1 MKKKRDNGFLKFMIE
16 NKLNFFFKNQIWHL
30 GGIFVLFYISTQFVG
45 LESNTNT
52 FLEVGALGWFMI
64 AMFIPIIPQVYV
76 WICWR
81 SELCWKLISNTI
93 GFKGYVILFF
103 ILIISRLSAIVLCFV
118 DYGSLYKPGWF
129 AWILDLILF
138 IPGAY
143 TMYSVKKYFGFL
155 RAAGADHFDQ
165 KYRDMP
171 FENRG
176 IFKWTPNAMYIFAV
190 GIPFSFAVATGSQS
204 MFVVAIY
211 TYISIWLHYFCT
223 EKPDIVEI
231 YSN

>member
-1 MKKKRDNGFLKFMIE
+1 MIE
-16 NKLNFFFKNQIWHL
+16 NKLSFFFKRQIWHL
-30 GGIFVLFYISTQFVG
+30 GGIIIFFYIGTQFVD
-45 LESNTNT
+45 LESNINKFIGIST
-52 FLEVGALGWFMI
+52 LGWFMI
-64 AMFIPIIPQVYV
+64 AMSIPLIHQAYV

-81 SELCWKLISNTI
+81 SELCWKSISNTI
-93 GFKGYVILFF
+93 GFKGYVIVFF

-118 DYGSLYKPGWF
+118 DYGSLYKPGWL
-129 AWILDLILF
+129 AWTLGLILF

-155 RAAGADHFDQ
+155 RAAGADHFDP
-165 KYRDMP
+165 KYKDLP

-176 IFKWTPNAMYIFAV
+176 IFRWTPNAMYIFAI

>member
-1 MKKKRDNGFLKFMIE
+1 
-16 NKLNFFFKNQIWHL
+16 
-30 GGIFVLFYISTQFVG
+30 
-45 LESNTNT
+45 
-52 FLEVGALGWFMI
+52 MI
-64 AMFIPIIPQVYV
+64 AMSIPLIHQTYV

-93 GFKGYVILFF
+93 GFKGYVVFFF
-103 ILIISRLSAIVLCFV
+103 ILIISRLSAIVLCFI
-118 DYGSLYKPGWF
+118 DYGSLYKPGWL
-129 AWILDLILF
+129 AWTLGLILF

-143 TMYSVKKYFGFL
+143 TMYSVKRYFGFL
-155 RAAGADHFDQ
+155 RAAGADHFDP

-176 IFKWTPNAMYIFAV
+176 IFKWTPNAMYVFAI

-204 MFVVAIY
+204 MFIVAIY

-223 EKPDIVEI
+223 EKPDFAVI
-231 YSN
+231 YNN

>member
-1 MKKKRDNGFLKFMIE
+1 MIE
-16 NKLNFFFKNQIWHL
+16 NKLNFFFKHQVWHL
-30 GGIFVLFYISTQFVG
+30 GGTIFLFYIGFQFIDF
-45 LESNTNT
+45 SNNTNT
-52 FLEVGALGWFMI
+52 FLRINTFGWFLI
-64 AMFIPIIPQVYV
+64 AMTIPLVHQTYV

-81 SELCWKLISNTI
+81 SELCWKSISNTI
-93 GFKGYVILFF
+93 GFKGYVIIFF

-118 DYGSLYKPGWF
+118 DYGSLYKPGWL
-129 AWILDLILF
+129 AWILGLILF
-138 IPGAY
+138 IPGVY

-155 RAAGADHFDQ
+155 RAAGADHFDP
-165 KYRDMP
+165 KYKSLP

-176 IFKWTPNAMYIFAV
+176 IFKWTPNAMYVFAI

-223 EKPDIVEI
+223 EKPDIAII
-231 YSN
+231 YNN

>member
-1 MKKKRDNGFLKFMIE
+1 MIE
-16 NKLNFFFKNQIWHL
+16 NKLKFFFKHQIWHL
-30 GGIFVLFYISTQFVG
+30 GGIIVLFYISVQFVD

-64 AMFIPIIPQVYV
+64 AMSIPLIHQAYV

-93 GFKGYVILFF
+93 GFKGYLILFF

-118 DYGSLYKPGWF
+118 DYGSLYKPGWL
-129 AWILDLILF
+129 AWILALILF
-138 IPGAY
+138 IPGVY

-155 RAAGADHFDQ
+155 RAAGADHFDS
-165 KYRDMP
+165 KYRDLP

-176 IFKWTPNAMYIFAV
+176 IFKWTPNAMYVFAI

-223 EKPDIVEI
+223 EKPDFAVI
-231 YSN
+231 YNN

>member
-1 MKKKRDNGFLKFMIE
+1 MIE
-16 NKLNFFFKNQIWHL
+16 NKLNFFFKHQIWHL
-30 GGIFVLFYISTQFVG
+30 GGIIVLFYISVQFVD

-64 AMFIPIIPQVYV
+64 AMSIPIIHQAYV

-118 DYGSLYKPGWF
+118 DYGSLYKPGWLT
-129 AWILDLILF
+129 WTLGLILF

-155 RAAGADHFDQ
+155 RAAGADHFDP
-165 KYRDMP
+165 KYRDLP

-176 IFKWTPNAMYIFAV
+176 IFKWSSNAMYVFAI

-204 MFVVAIY
+204 MFIVAIY

-223 EKPDIVEI
+223 EKPDFAVI
-231 YSN
+231 YGDK